1 MLVKSETTGAEPIG
15 DAKPLDDPGAFIP
28 RKKYAAALG
37 ICPRSAARREIEDP
51 DFPPVFYINGRA
63 FTTNGGLAAYQA
75 VLMRRGLAGGGRAE
89 AVAAESAKLRGLRGR
104 RPAKTSPSELEA
116 V

>member
-15 DAKPLDDPGAFIP
+15 DAKPLDDSGAFIS
-28 RKKYAAALG
+28 RKKYAASLG

-63 FTTNGGLAAYQA
+63 FITNGDLTAYRGT
-75 VLMRRGLAGGGRAE
+75 LMRRGLGRAE

-104 RPAKTSPSELEA
+104 RQAKKNAPLECEGA
-116 V
+116 